1 MFTSDQIG
9 LQLYTLR
16 EPMKADF
23 LGTLA
28 KVAQIGYHAVEFAG
42 YGGLEV
48 APLRLKLDELGLK
61 TIGSH
66 VPYQRLIEDFPV
78 AAAEIQTLGGQYIV
92 APSVPK
98 ESLATAEAVRYL
110 ADSFNT
116 IGERAKQ
123 AGLIFAFHNHH
134 AEFTPLPNG
143 NGATPYDILINET
156 DPDYVHFELD
166 IFWAE
171 YAGQSARRIIR
182 SYPNRFPLLHIKD
195 MEDTPERADAPVG
208 TGKLSWGP
216 VLEAGDLVGG
226 SRWLIVE
233 QDNPKNPLEDIAVS
247 YRNLDALLRETAV

>member
-16 EPMKADF
+16 EEMKADF

-28 KVAQIGYHAVEFAG
+28 KVAEAGYRGVEFAG

-48 APLRLKLDELGLK
+48 APLRLRLDELGLK

-66 VPYQRLIEDFPV
+66 VPYQRLVDDFPA
-78 AAAEIQTLGGQYIV
+78 AAAEVQTLGGQYIV

-98 ESLATAEAVRYL
+98 ELLASTDSIRYL
-110 ADSFNT
+110 ADVFNN

-123 AGLIFAFHNHH
+123 SGLIFAFHNHH
-134 AEFTPLPNG
+134 AEFEPLPDG
-143 NGATPYDILINET
+143 NGQTPFDILINET
-156 DPDYVHFELD
+156 DANYVQFELD
-166 IFWAE
+166 VFWVE

-208 TGKLSWGP
+208 LGKLSWGP

-226 SRWLIVE
+226 TRWLIVE
-233 QDNPKNPLEDIAVS
+233 QDHPKNPLADVAVS
-247 YRNLDALLRETAV
+247 YRNLDAMLRESWV